1 MGQIGY
7 LAVILALASLASIGV
22 FGNTDLA
29 FAVGD
34 TPIQIDITALLLAG
48 LQTSAVWI
56 MSALAIIGSLA
67 FGLVYITARK
77 N

>member
-1 MGQIGY
+1 MGQMGV
-7 LAVILALASLASIGV
+7 LGVILAIASIASIGV
-22 FGNTDLA
+22 FGNSDEA
-29 FAVGD
+29 FAGALIPID
-34 TPIQIDITALLLAG
+34 TTALLLAG

-67 FGLVYITARK
+67 FGAVYITTKK

>member
-22 FGNTDLA
+22 FVNTDLA

>member
-1 MGQIGY
+1 MGQMGY
-7 LAVILALASLASIGV
+7 LAVITALASLASIGV

-29 FAVGD
+29 FAVSD
-34 TPIQIDITALLLAG
+34 TPIQIDIAALLLAG

-67 FGLVYITARK
+67 FGAVYITVKK